1 MHELSVTQGV
11 LDVVLERAKEANCG
25 KITAINLVV
34 GDMASIVDDCVQFYF
49 DFGGCSLLSS
59 SAHAVKMS

>member
-1 MHELSVTQGV
+1 M
-11 LDVVLERAKEANCG
+11 LDVVLEKAEEAHAS

-49 DFGGCSLLSS
+49 DFGGCFLLSS